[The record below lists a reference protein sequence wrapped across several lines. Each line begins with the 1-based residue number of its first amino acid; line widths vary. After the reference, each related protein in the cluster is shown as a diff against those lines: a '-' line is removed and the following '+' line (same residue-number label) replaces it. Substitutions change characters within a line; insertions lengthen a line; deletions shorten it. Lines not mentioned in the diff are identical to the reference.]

1 VTVQVVSE
9 QALEPRARALAGRLL
24 SAEWGPAWA
33 DHAYAGDYPPEF
45 RVLDWS
51 RPADLVGHVS
61 AFSIPT
67 SPALRLYGI
76 GDLVVAPRARRRG
89 LATELARRVTEECIA
104 RGADAV
110 LVDTLAAEDQFRA
123 LGFEPT
129 TAFCYMTNGAP
140 RVHEH
145 WMVRWVGP
153 APTGRIELL
162 EHGDF

>member
-1 VTVQVVSE
+1 VIQVVGE
-9 QALEPRARALAGRLL
+9 QALEPRPRALAGRLL
-24 SAEWGPAWA
+24 AAEWGPAWVE
-33 DHAYAGDYPPEF
+33 HAYAGDHPPEF
-45 RVLDWS
+45 RVLDWA
-51 RPADLVGHVS
+51 PPDDLVGHVA
-61 AFSIPT
+61 AFSIPA

-89 LATELARRVTEECIA
+89 LAAELAGRVTEECIA

-129 TAFCYMTNGAP
+129 TAFFYMKDGAV

-145 WMVRWVGP
+145 WMVRWVSP
-153 APTGRIELL
+153 APTAPIELL

>member
-1 VTVQVVSE
+1 VTIEVVSE
-9 QALEPRARALAGRLL
+9 QALDPRPRALAGRLL
-24 SAEWGPAWA
+24 AAEWGPAWA

-45 RVLDWS
+45 RVLDWAP
-51 RPADLVGHVS
+51 PADLAGHVS

-67 SPALRLYGI
+67 SPPLRLYGI
-76 GDLVVAPRARRRG
+76 GDLVVDPRARRRG
-89 LATELARRVTEECIA
+89 LAMELARRVTEESIA

-129 TAFCYMTNGAP
+129 TAFFYMRDGQM

-145 WMVRWVGP
+145 WLVRWLAP